1 MKQNVIQINDGITIN
16 KKHILANF
24 NEKKNITRKS
34 RCFTYL
40 LINHHYI
47 IDSC

>member
-24 NEKKNITRKS
+24 NEKKKND
-34 RCFTYL
+34 L
-40 LINHHYI
+40 
-47 IDSC
+47 